1 MESISTMYVSD
12 LHLLLVADLGSY
24 LQIQFY
30 NQGQIYIDCTS
41 LIFTSGGSFPS
52 TSVFEINS
60 YSSVPLSKI
69 VIGKPLDESGAA
81 NGYMTA
87 DTLNA
92 CVKQATLKG
101 WNGGVM
107 YWEWQKS
114 LASLAMLAV
123 IA

>member
-1 MESISTMYVSD
+1 MQV
-12 LHLLLVADLGSY
+12 
-24 LQIQFY
+24 QFY
-30 NQGQIYIDCTS
+30 NQGEIYTDCNS
-41 LIFTSGGSFPS
+41 LIFKSGGWFPS

-69 VIGKPLDESGAA
+69 VIGKPLDVAGAA
-81 NGYMTA
+81 NGYMSA
-87 DTLNA
+87 ETLNS
-92 CVKQATLKG
+92 CVKQATKNG

-114 LASLAMLAV
+114 LATLSMMAV